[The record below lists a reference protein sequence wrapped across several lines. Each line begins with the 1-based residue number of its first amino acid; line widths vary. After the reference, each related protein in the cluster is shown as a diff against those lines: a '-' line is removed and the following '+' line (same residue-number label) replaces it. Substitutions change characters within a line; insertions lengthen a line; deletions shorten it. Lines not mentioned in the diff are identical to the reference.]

1 MSAKRRLRRA
11 DAEKLRRVLAKLEKV
26 LTKLS
31 HAVELFYAQPPVYT
45 SAGFVST
52 LSDSIIMIREDRA
65 VIWQFLGKNEDN
77 GTSEQLR
84 IRAQRNLA
92 NAEPKLAFVHF
103 LRAYIPNLQ
112 GMLDRLQPICTND
125 DLRFIITLR

>member
-1 MSAKRRLRRA
+1 
-11 DAEKLRRVLAKLEKV
+11 
-26 LTKLS
+26 
-31 HAVELFYAQPPVYT
+31 
-45 SAGFVST
+45 
-52 LSDSIIMIREDRA
+52 MIRKDRA
-65 VIWQFLGKNEDN
+65 VIGQFLTKNEDN

-92 NAEPKLAFVHF
+92 NAEPKLAFVDL